1 MKIVLTIVL
10 GNYNIRVLEYQNPNY
25 TKKNNFLKLKKKK
38 PTFSQIYDT
47 LSIIVTIVSLNHF
60 SKIYIL

>member
-38 PTFSQIYDT
+38 PD
-47 LSIIVTIVSLNHF
+47 L
-60 SKIYIL
+60 

>member
-25 TKKNNFLKLKKKK
+25 TKK
-38 PTFSQIYDT
+38 
-47 LSIIVTIVSLNHF
+47 IIF
-60 SKIYIL
+60 